1 MPHSMIPDLKLPFA
15 TRRAILGVAAT
26 LPLLRPFGARADET
40 MVLGTWGGDYA
51 RLLRENVE
59 TPILTPQGVHVT
71 EDIGD
76 EDPRVAKMYAQR
88 HLPRGTMDIACMQ
101 AVRGHEVTAAGLV
114 EPLDETKVPNLK
126 HVLPDLKSG
135 SYAPHIYSLQVLI
148 YNPDTVKMPPTTLT
162 DLTDAKYKGKVGV
175 GDGNYFY
182 VMMACALA
190 ATGDINKVDAPET
203 LALAKKLNENG
214 LRLYSSTDAVGA
226 GIKSGEIDVGVM
238 WLARTN
244 MWQNA
249 GIPVKASFP
258 KEGNIL
264 YVSGMVVPK
273 NAPNKAAAFK
283 FLNAMLEPQAQTGF
297 AEHMG
302 YLPTVDNDKLT
313 GKLGEQLAL
322 PEHAKMLVPD
332 YAILGPKQ
340 VPTSEWWKKSMQS
353 A

>member
-1 MPHSMIPDLKLPFA
+1 MPDIKLPTA
-15 TRRAILGVAAT
+15 TRRTLIGGAAA
-26 LPLLRPFGARADET
+26 LPFLRPFGAHAEET

-51 RLLRENVE
+51 RLLRENVVA
-59 TPILTPQGVHVT
+59 PILKPQGITVV

-76 EDPRVAKMYAQR
+76 EDPRVAKLYAQR
-88 HLPRGTMDIACMQ
+88 RLPRGTVDIACLQ

-126 HVLPDLKSG
+126 HVLPNLKAG

-148 YNPDTVKMPPTTLT
+148 YNPDKVSSPPVTLS
-162 DLTDAKYKGKVGV
+162 DLTDPKYKGKVGV

-203 LALAKKLNENG
+203 LALAKKLGENG
-214 LRLYSSTDAVGA
+214 LRLYSSTDAIGA
-226 GIKSGEIDVGVM
+226 GMKSGEIDVGVM

-258 KEGNIL
+258 KEGNVL

-273 NAPNKAAAFK
+273 NAPNKDVAYK
-283 FLNAMLEPQAQTGF
+283 FLNAMLEPRAQTGF

-302 YLPTVDNDKLT
+302 YLPTVDNNKLT
-313 GKLGEQLAL
+313 GKIGEQLAF
-322 PEHAKMLVPD
+322 PAGAKLLVPD
-332 YAILGPKQ
+332 YSILGAKQ
-340 VPTSEWWKKSMQS
+340 APTSEWWKKSMQS